1 MNEYDIKIYLG
12 DTTDLPEEQITSLA
26 ARISCRL
33 DYSALYEQ
41 IDELVKLFTAPA
53 EAGDSP

>member
-26 ARISCRL
+26 ARIYCRL
-33 DYSALYEQ
+33 NYSPLYEQ

-53 EAGDSP
+53 PAGE